1 MKLIQIFVFAAALAT
16 TSAAQTSGQTGD
28 AATSSTTKSQQ
39 QHASSAATDAKKK
52 DSAKSNAASK
62 KASSGA
68 ASQSGGIKVIPIT
81 NGSQST
87 SPGSKNSAKTAAPAG
102 SKTPAAGKVSTPA
115 AGGKASTPAPS
126 DTAAKKT
133 TGTTTGK
140 TQSTGKALSTTT
152 AQGSK
157 TTASGKQGSKVSG
170 PGKQSA
176 PVVGVSPSSKTTN
189 AKSASTTKAA
199 VSKIPQPKIVPK
211 KPSKADLV
219 VAAKASARVSSAGRR
234 DPFVSPIRAV
244 TPTVPIGPNCS
255 TGKRCLAIN
264 ELIVQGTAK
273 DTDGRM
279 MAIVASSTHRSYF
292 LRENDQV
299 FNGTVQKITADSVV
313 FRESYVDN
321 LGKQNTHEIVKR
333 INPS

>member
-1 MKLIQIFVFAAALAT
+1 
-16 TSAAQTSGQTGD
+16 
-28 AATSSTTKSQQ
+28 
-39 QHASSAATDAKKK
+39 
-52 DSAKSNAASK
+52 
-62 KASSGA
+62 
-68 ASQSGGIKVIPIT
+68 
-81 NGSQST
+81 
-87 SPGSKNSAKTAAPAG
+87 
-102 SKTPAAGKVSTPA
+102 
-115 AGGKASTPAPS
+115 
-126 DTAAKKT
+126 
-133 TGTTTGK
+133 
-140 TQSTGKALSTTT
+140 
-152 AQGSK
+152 
-157 TTASGKQGSKVSG
+157 
-170 PGKQSA
+170 
-176 PVVGVSPSSKTTN
+176 VSPSSKTTN
-189 AKSASTTKAA
+189 AKSASTTKPA

-211 KPSKADLV
+211 QPSKADLV

-244 TPTVPIGPNCS
+244 TPTVPLGPNCS

-279 MAIVASSTHRSYF
+279 MAIVAGSAHRSYF